1 MKRVP
6 NLTLR
11 VIGAGDVARHLYRW
25 NPGPA
30 LRRAGFRGADLWT
43 GGPALTL
50 AEWRALGFEAPAF
63 DGLRQ
68 KIGRAEPMGPAEAA
82 KAAKAMTLAARETI
96 ARRRAGE
103 ATPRHAHA
111 VISPAARRLTLAALV
126 ADFLAAKEKTLPAK
140 TIANYR
146 SHLKPVLAAWGDEIP
161 AVLTKDRLD
170 DLHAALAPRGD
181 HAAYKTVKTLQT
193 ALIWAAGR
201 DRWRGGVMPLP
212 ENYLRLGLRKPAARL
227 RIATAEEGDALLLA
241 FDDPHGAA
249 SCALPQHRGEARAL
263 AAGLRPRRSMGD
275 ALVMM
280 LWTCARVGDA
290 LSLAPDNLSARG
302 GGDWLTYRQA
312 KTGAAVTLPVV
323 GALKDRLPDII
334 ARRRVVARA
343 HGREAASA
351 DPLIL
356 SEETGEGYRSLRPSG
371 IEDHRAFNDLWNAYR
386 ALAALAVPSL
396 ADFRPQDGRDT
407 AVTRLLDAGGSLA
420 EIASWHGSSVEA
432 VIGLQ
437 KHYMRIDPHHAA
449 RAGVALGDWAKR
461 EGVKV

>member
-11 VIGAGDVARHLYRW
+11 VIGNETAARHLYRW

-30 LRRAGFRGADLWT
+30 LRAAGFKGADLWT
-43 GGPALTL
+43 GGPAL
-50 AEWRALGFEAPAF
+50 AREEWRALGFDAPAA
-63 DGLRQ
+63 DALRL

-82 KAAKAMTLAARETI
+82 KTAKALTLAAREGV

-103 ATPRHAHA
+103 TPPTHAHA
-111 VISPAARRLTLAALV
+111 VISPARRLTLAALI
-126 ADFLAAKEKTLPAK
+126 ADFMAAKEKTLPAK
-140 TIANYR
+140 TLVNYR
-146 SHLKPVLAAWGDEIP
+146 SHLAPVLKAWGDELP

-170 DLHAALAPRGD
+170 DLHQALAARGP

-201 DRWRGGVMPLP
+201 DRWRGGAMPLP
-212 ENYLRLGLRKPAARL
+212 ENYLRIGLRKPAARL
-227 RIATAEEGDALLLA
+227 RIATPDEGDALLLA
-241 FDDPHGAA
+241 FDDPLSAA
-249 SCALPQHRGEARAL
+249 LCAPAADRKTAAAL
-263 AAGLRPRRSMGD
+263 AGGLRPRRSMGD

-280 LWTCARVGDA
+280 LWTAARVGDA
-290 LSLAPDNLSARG
+290 LSLTPANLVTRDGA
-302 GGDWLTYRQA
+302 DWISYRQA
-312 KTGAAVTLPVV
+312 KTGAGVVLPVV
-323 GALKDRLPDII
+323 GALKQRLPDML
-334 ARRRVVARA
+334 ARRAIVAREHRA
-343 HGREAASA
+343 PLT
-351 DPLIL
+351 DDLPLIL
-356 SEETGEGYRSLRPSG
+356 SEETGAGYRSVRPSG
-371 IEDHRAFNDLWNAYR
+371 VEDHRAFNNLWIAYR
-386 ALAALAVPSL
+386 ALAALSVPSL

-437 KHYMRIDPHHAA
+437 KHYLRIDDRHAKS
-449 RAGVALGDWAKR
+449 AGAALGEWAKR